1 LGFTE
6 AEGSFYLTKKSPTRI
21 VHGAGWI
28 QNSEKELFEMLRIR
42 WKIKA
47 KVKLHVN
54 KKAWM

>member
-1 LGFTE
+1 
-6 AEGSFYLTKKSPTRI
+6 
-21 VHGAGWI
+21 VHGACWI
-28 QNSEKELFEMLRIR
+28 QNYEKELFEMLRIR